1 MTKVQVSKHIAEGC
15 PSIQLNSH
23 YLEIVETFFCLVD
36 IIGVRDGASDSNVT
50 IRGEWCK
57 FRDQMP
63 LLDSRVLPFGA
74 KGKLYSA
81 RMYVSLYYMEMR
93 LGQFKRKM

>member
-1 MTKVQVSKHIAEGC
+1 
-15 PSIQLNSH
+15 
-23 YLEIVETFFCLVD
+23 
-36 IIGVRDGASDSNVT
+36 
-50 IRGEWCK
+50 
-57 FRDQMP
+57 MP